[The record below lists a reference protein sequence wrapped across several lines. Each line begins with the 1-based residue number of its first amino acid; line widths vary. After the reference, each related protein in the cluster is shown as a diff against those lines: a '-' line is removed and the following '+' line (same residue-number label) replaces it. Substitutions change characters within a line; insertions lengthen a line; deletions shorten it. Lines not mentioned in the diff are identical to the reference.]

1 MRREGWKLTCSVSSS
16 RNFKSTA
23 SPVSLFVTGIT
34 LFKASARRE
43 GGISIAVVTI
53 YRCYIFHDQVQISP
67 SSLFCFAGMGEGVLT
82 RRCG

>member
-53 YRCYIFHDQVQISP
+53 FAAIYFTIKFKSHLVP
-67 SSLFCFAGMGEGVLT
+67 SFASQAWGRE
-82 RRCG
+82 C